1 VRRALKVLA
10 LPLILLT
17 FAFGLAACGGGGSG
31 SSGTTTAA
39 DGTSPETAWGKEVE
53 KVMRRFENQVSAR
66 ATEQIHTTSSQQL
79 VEPMYRSY
87 GAALTKLG
95 DELAATDAPAAC
107 VALRKQM
114 ADDAHALGQLTTK
127 LGHEGQVD
135 QEEFSALVVVQETR
149 LHRYGRDLT
158 EITYRPHC

>member
-1 VRRALKVLA
+1 MRRLRNAYLV
-10 LPLILLT
+10 PLILL
-17 FAFGLAACGGGGSG
+17 ALALGLAACGGGSG
-31 SSGTTTAA
+31 SSGTTTGS
-39 DGTSPETAWGKEVE
+39 DGPSPETVWAKEVE

-66 ATEQIHTTSSQQL
+66 AAEQIHTTSSQQL

-95 DELAATDAPAAC
+95 DELEATDAPAAC
-107 VALRKQM
+107 LALRKQM
-114 ADDAHALGQLTTK
+114 GDDAHSLGQLTTK

-149 LHRYGRDLT
+149 LHRYGHDLT
-158 EITYRPHC
+158 EITYRPRC

>member
-1 VRRALKVLA
+1 MRRARKALT
-10 LPLILLT
+10 LPLILL
-17 FAFGLAACGGGGSG
+17 ALVVGLAACGGGGSS
-31 SSGTTTAA
+31 SSGTTTVA
-39 DGTSPETAWGKEVE
+39 DGPSPESTWGKEVE

-79 VEPMYRSY
+79 VEPMYRAY

-95 DELAATDAPAAC
+95 DELEATRAPAAC

-114 ADDAHALGQLTTK
+114 SDDAHALGQLTTK

-135 QEEFSALVVVQETR
+135 QEEFSALVVVQESR

>member
-1 VRRALKVLA
+1 MRRARKAYFA
-10 LPLILLT
+10 LLILL
-17 FAFGLAACGGGGSG
+17 ALGLAACGGGGSS
-31 SSGTTTAA
+31 SSGTTT
-39 DGTSPETAWGKEVE
+39 TSDEPTPETAWAKEVE
-53 KVMRRFENQVSAR
+53 EVMRRFENQVSAR

-79 VEPMYRSY
+79 VEPMYRAY

-95 DELAATDAPAAC
+95 DELEATVAPAAC
-107 VALRKQM
+107 VVLRKQM